1 MGEGDSRAARNDG
14 PKRIRYGAQSVG
26 PERRNGAE
34 SKTLLLRHWSWA
46 LDKDG
51 AFDDERR
58 VYMSSV
64 ACYEADAY
72 YAGAAF

>member
-1 MGEGDSRAARNDG
+1 M
-14 PKRIRYGAQSVG
+14 
-26 PERRNGAE
+26 
-34 SKTLLLRHWSWA
+34 A

-51 AFDDERR
+51 RFVLVNDDERR

-72 YAGAAF
+72 YAGAAFGSRAFDHRTGLVSVSFWDSQVDPYRSGEARE

>member
-1 MGEGDSRAARNDG
+1 M
-14 PKRIRYGAQSVG
+14 
-26 PERRNGAE
+26 
-34 SKTLLLRHWSWA
+34 A

-64 ACYEADAY
+64 ACYDADAY